1 MGITICS
8 GVGFLAAVGCA
19 GLYDRKGSFL
29 KPFVYGT
36 VFYGFCYILWS
47 MLLFVL
53 NQFTLFR
60 AVLGTAVVLVA
71 LLTAAALLL
80 RRKHG
85 TLLRLLHW
93 DDCTGGVAVDSD
105 EE

>member
-19 GLYDRKGSFL
+19 GLYDRKSSFL
-29 KPFVYGT
+29 KPFVCET
-36 VFYGFCYILWS
+36 VFYFFCYILWS
-47 MLLFVL
+47 MLLFVT

-80 RRKHG
+80 RRNMARCFG
-85 TLLRLLHW
+85 C
-93 DDCTGGVAVDSD
+93 CTGMKTSERSGFRW
-105 EE
+105 